1 MMIVY
6 MRRTRVAHGLDEL
19 VDAGR
24 RLRDRDPD
32 RFMRLLSLA
41 RAYLEIYEPTE
52 PHEVTLAR
60 LRYVTGEKVDA

>member
-1 MMIVY
+1 
-6 MRRTRVAHGLDEL
+6 
-19 VDAGR
+19 
-24 RLRDRDPD
+24 
-32 RFMRLLSLA
+32 MRLLSLA